1 MNTSITNSLN
11 FIKISLLSILIASL
25 SISCSNELEPDDSL
39 SNKISTVLLRAEEA
53 FEYKIKDTGST
64 IKIDWSIKDGYYL
77 YRKKMNFISNSPG
90 IQLVNLKLPEGSYHE
105 DEFFGIQQ
113 VYRGDISFHIPYER
127 KDESVNQLELQILSQ
142 GCADR
147 GICYPPQKWDADIN
161 LIESTKKQQAPSL
174 IQPNK
179 KNYSASAFKPFLQV
193 IDKTTLEIGFQIAPK
208 HYLYKDKISITT
220 SNPDIK
226 IGAIELPEGEI
237 KTDEWFGETE
247 VYFEEVFGRIAIGRV
262 GTDENNLT
270 FMIKYQGCIEDELCL
285 PPQQKEID
293 VIFPPGEVIAN
304 PIVSAIKIS
313 EQSRLASLISQ
324 ANILTV
330 ILTFFVAGLLLSFTP
345 CVLPMIP
352 ILSGILAGEGEHITP
367 RRGFILATSYVMG
380 MAIVYTL
387 AGIISASIGLQLQA
401 FFNTPWV
408 IIIFV
413 TLFILLA
420 LAMFDLLS
428 FQLPSIFQARLSKLN
443 DQQRRGTVI
452 GSFFIGAISSLVVT
466 ACVAPPLV
474 ATLMVIGQTGD
485 IARGGIAL
493 FAMSL
498 GMGTPLIVIGTSAGR
513 LLPKAGEWMDKVK
526 NIFGFLML
534 GLAIYMLSRI
544 INATVVLALWGVL
557 ATMFGI
563 FLGGLNSLTQNSKNT
578 EKFNKGLG
586 LLILLY
592 GGALI
597 LGALSGNKNPMQ
609 PLANIG
615 ILSNKNSISNELHF
629 KGIKSIDD
637 LNFELIQASSNQKS
651 VMLDFYADWC
661 VSCKEMEAYTFTDED
676 VQNALSNTTI
686 LQADVTA
693 NDEIDQA
700 LLNKLNVFGPPTI
713 IFYDSNGI
721 KKQGYEVVGY
731 MKAQEFTKHV
741 QAAIK

>member
-1 MNTSITNSLN
+1 
-11 FIKISLLSILIASL
+11 
-25 SISCSNELEPDDSL
+25 
-39 SNKISTVLLRAEEA
+39 
-53 FEYKIKDTGST
+53 
-64 IKIDWSIKDGYYL
+64 
-77 YRKKMNFISNSPG
+77 
-90 IQLVNLKLPEGSYHE
+90 
-105 DEFFGIQQ
+105 
-113 VYRGDISFHIPYER
+113 
-127 KDESVNQLELQILSQ
+127 
-142 GCADR
+142 
-147 GICYPPQKWDADIN
+147 
-161 LIESTKKQQAPSL
+161 
-174 IQPNK
+174 
-179 KNYSASAFKPFLQV
+179 
-193 IDKTTLEIGFQIAPK
+193 
-208 HYLYKDKISITT
+208 
-220 SNPDIK
+220 
-226 IGAIELPEGEI
+226 
-237 KTDEWFGETE
+237 
-247 VYFEEVFGRIAIGRV
+247 
-262 GTDENNLT
+262 
-270 FMIKYQGCIEDELCL
+270 
-285 PPQQKEID
+285 
-293 VIFPPGEVIAN
+293 
-304 PIVSAIKIS
+304 
-313 EQSRLASLISQ
+313 
-324 ANILTV
+324 
-330 ILTFFVAGLLLSFTP
+330 
-345 CVLPMIP
+345 
-352 ILSGILAGEGEHITP
+352 
-367 RRGFILATSYVMG
+367 
-380 MAIVYTL
+380 
-387 AGIISASIGLQLQA
+387 
-401 FFNTPWV
+401 
-408 IIIFV
+408 
-413 TLFILLA
+413 
-420 LAMFDLLS
+420 MFDLLS

-452 GSFFIGAISSLVVT
+452 GSFFIGAISSLIVT

-544 INATVVLALWGVL
+544 INATVILALWGAL
-557 ATMFGI
+557 AIMFGI

-597 LGALSGNKNPMQ
+597 LGSLSGNKNPMQ

-615 ILSNKNSISNELHF
+615 ILGNKNSVNNELHF
-629 KGIKSIDD
+629 KRIKSIDD

-700 LLNKLNVFGPPTI
+700 LLNELNVFGPPTI
-713 IFYDSNGI
+713 IFYDTNGI